1 MSQRV
6 SFCRLL
12 DKDDTTNDAH
22 FLMNLPALAPTF
34 LPTFIGLLHDS
45 RDQFSDELREKP
57 PFKIYVHCYLFT
69 KHAEHPKEEAER
81 VVRAELQNMDIDVVE
96 VHHVRT
102 VSNFKEM
109 ICVTFELPLRVL
121 LSEPLRS
128 DEGNGEPEGKGRRME
143 NGDND

>member
-1 MSQRV
+1 M
-6 SFCRLL
+6 

-45 RDQFSDELREKP
+45 REQFNDELRTKP
-57 PFKIYVHCYLFT
+57 PFKIFVHCYLFT
-69 KHAEHPKEEAER
+69 KYAEKPKEEAER
-81 VVRAELQNMDIDVVE
+81 VVRAELQNMDVNIVE

-109 ICVTFELPLRVL
+109 ICVTFELPLKVL
-121 LSEPLRS
+121 LHTPLVENDAQPEEKRRRVEES
-128 DEGNGEPEGKGRRME
+128 DGE
-143 NGDND
+143 D